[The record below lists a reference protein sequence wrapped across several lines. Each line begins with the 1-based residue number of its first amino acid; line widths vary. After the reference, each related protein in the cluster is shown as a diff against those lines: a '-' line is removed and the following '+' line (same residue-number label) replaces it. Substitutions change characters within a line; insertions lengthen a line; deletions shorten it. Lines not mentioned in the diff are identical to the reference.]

1 MRAGSGAQ
9 ASVNAVAFSSGGA
22 LAGADADGAVGMWQV
37 AAPAPAGLERGG
49 WWAAT
54 ICALAIGTA
63 ALAVAMTIRKVG
75 LTRAS

>member
-22 LAGADADGAVGMWQV
+22 LAGADADGAVGTWQV
-37 AAPAPAGLERGG
+37 AAGAPAGLERGG
-49 WWAAT
+49 WWAVA

-63 ALAVAMTIRKVG
+63 ASAVAITIRKVG
-75 LTRAS
+75 LTGAS